1 MSSTST
7 ASSMNRVM
15 QMLGVTIEYLFNVD
29 SLESVL

>member
-7 ASSMNRVM
+7 AYSMNRVM
-15 QMLGVTIEYLFNVD
+15 QMLVVTIEYLFNVD